1 MRNCI
6 SPANGSED
14 RVTRGRNR
22 IRRIACDPGRTG
34 LFSPSTRT
42 LPILPILL
50 LCAAIS
56 LAIPRTVQAQDSWF
70 GPDKILHFFGGFMV
84 TSVSYVVAWEAWDYE
99 HERALRFGVG
109 MGIAASVGK
118 ELYDVLSGRGHAS
131 GKDLVW
137 DGLGIGLGVLFL
149 DAMADRAA
157 GGVRPT
163 EAGFQGRHSL
173 RQLSL
178 TPGRPW
184 YRPVFTLPDFGLS
197 KSVDTMG
204 RVPTFGLP
212 PGGILKRDRKP
223 EGD

>member
-137 DGLGIGLGVLFL
+137 DGLGIGIGVLFI
-149 DAMADRAA
+149 DALVDPPDRT
-157 GGVRPT
+157 GGGQYGDR
-163 EAGFQGRHSL
+163 RYLSL
-173 RQLSL
+173 RLLSL
-178 TPGRPW
+178 SVGRP
-184 YRPVFTLPDFGLS
+184 RCGPIFSVPDFGLS
-197 KSVDTMG
+197 KCVDTMS
-204 RVPTFGLP
+204 RAPTFGLP
-212 PGGILKRDRKP
+212 SGGILKPDRKP

>member
-1 MRNCI
+1 MSTRN
-6 SPANGSED
+6 STYPVNGSKD
-14 RVTRGRNR
+14 RATHGRNR
-22 IRRIACDPGRTG
+22 IRRIACDPDRTG

-56 LAIPRTVQAQDSWF
+56 LAIPQNSQAQDSWF

-84 TSVSYVVAWEAWDYE
+84 TSVSYMVAYKSWDYG
-99 HERALRFGVG
+99 HDRALRFGVG
-109 MGIAASVGK
+109 MGVAASVGK

-137 DGLGIGLGVLFL
+137 DGLGIGVGVLLFEAL
-149 DAMADRAA
+149 AEPPGTVSPNQRAE
-157 GGVRPT
+157 GWYPG
-163 EAGFQGRHSL
+163 L
-173 RQLSL
+173 RLLSL
-178 TPGRPW
+178 TAGRPV
-184 YRPVFTLPDFGLS
+184 YTTPEFRLS

-212 PGGILKRDRKP
+212 SGGILKPEIKP